1 MIGPAAQANGG
12 EWPSTGQLRTDFVPL
27 TSGDYLGHRIR
38 YAEEELP
45 IIAELGYRVLRVV
58 AWHTDA
64 EHAPEDYLEGSSS
77 FGSGNAP
84 WELEISRALGG
95 EDALRHLVDR
105 AHELGVEIVL
115 WTSPGHLS
123 NSSPLLVENP
133 DWIMWKADGRP
144 EDAGYGDVVGTSLN
158 AGYLD
163 YALDRYAGIRQATGV
178 DGFLV
183 DSYLTF
189 GLMTDHARPQPTP
202 QLDLTVETQQHWAAM
217 GYGNVIL
224 EGCGPLGIS
233 SGGVPSYPDLDPE
246 VPPEQQAEARR
257 RIRRVIGRE
266 YGFYRYVLETV
277 MEPDSYYRALA
288 SGAHVTP
295 QFLHYLAGHP
305 EEEIEL
311 VKRTNYEYL
320 EASEHMDRRRLLAE
334 GETWKGVEWTSE
346 EPGVQVVFAFDSMLH
361 PVRGATL
368 LRDLTSGGT
377 AIVEEGFET
386 EPRHTY
392 LLRSLVRPGS

>member
-1 MIGPAAQANGG
+1 MVGILAHTN
-12 EWPSTGQLRTDFVPL
+12 V
-27 TSGDYLGHRIR
+27 GHHQQVRCN
-38 YAEEELP
+38 
-45 IIAELGYRVLRVV
+45 VL
-58 AWHTDA
+58 D
-64 EHAPEDYLEGSSS
+64 GSDSLLDNS
-77 FGSGNAP
+77 
-84 WELEISRALGG
+84 
-95 EDALRHLVDR
+95 
-105 AHELGVEIVL
+105 IV
-115 WTSPGHLS
+115 
-123 NSSPLLVENP
+123 
-133 DWIMWKADGRP
+133 
-144 EDAGYGDVVGTSLN
+144 
-158 AGYLD
+158 
-163 YALDRYAGIRQATGV
+163 
-178 DGFLV
+178 
-183 DSYLTF
+183 
-189 GLMTDHARPQPTP
+189 
-202 QLDLTVETQQHWAAM
+202 TQ
-217 GYGNVIL
+217 
-224 EGCGPLGIS
+224 GCGPLGIS

-311 VKRTNYEYL
+311 VRRTNYENL
-320 EASEHMDRRRLLAE
+320 EVSEHMGRRRLLGE

-346 EPGVQVVFAFDSMLH
+346 EPGVLVVFAFDSMFY

-368 LRDLTSGGT
+368 LRDLTSGGI

-392 LLRSLVRPGS
+392 LFRSLVRPGS